1 MHASRLILIAA
12 IPLTFLAG
20 LGAARLAAPA
30 PVTAASTTPVR
41 PAIDAEIAKL
51 TESMYVARQLDVGE
65 VEAARDYLALSMDLD
80 ILALAEQ
87 LDALSPQRRAAALSV
102 LAEIHEYRENY
113 PSTIETRG
121 SDRQPAFAAMRAD
134 VEAVLE
140 RAAAL
145 APAGRLQF

>member
-1 MHASRLILIAA
+1 MAA

-20 LGAARLAAPA
+20 LGVASVLTPA
-30 PVTAASTTPVR
+30 PVAAPPVAQIR

-65 VEAARDYLALSMDLD
+65 FEAARDYLALSMDLD

-87 LDALSPQRRAAALSV
+87 LEELTPQRRAAALSV
-102 LAEIHEYRENY
+102 LAEIHEYRVNY
-113 PSTIETRG
+113 PSTIETRDNG
-121 SDRQPAFAAMRAD
+121 EQQAFAAMRAD
-134 VEAVLE
+134 VDEVLA

-145 APAGRLQF
+145 APVGRLQF

>member
-1 MHASRLILIAA
+1 MPASRLILIAA

-20 LGAARLAAPA
+20 LGVARLNPPEPVPVTPA
-30 PVTAASTTPVR
+30 PQAR

-65 VEAARDYLALSMDLD
+65 VDAARDYLALSMDLD

-87 LDALSPQRRAAALSV
+87 LEALGPQRRAAALSV

-113 PSTIETRG
+113 PSIIETR
-121 SDRQPAFAAMRAD
+121 DKTRQPDLAAMRAD
-134 VEAVLE
+134 VDAVLE

>member
-1 MHASRLILIAA
+1 M
-12 IPLTFLAG
+12 
-20 LGAARLAAPA
+20 
-30 PVTAASTTPVR
+30 R

-121 SDRQPAFAAMRAD
+121 GDRQPAFAAMRAD